1 MAYLIGIVLALGV
14 FGFARF
20 TRFDRD
26 RAFYPAVV
34 VVVAS
39 YYVLFATMSGADHAL
54 VVESIVMAVFV
65 LVAVLGFRFNAWLI
79 VAGLAAHG
87 VFDVLHGHFVANSGV
102 PDWWPAF
109 CLAFDVALAG
119 LLACNACLSAKSA
132 VASRRHD
139 GYVAE

>member
-26 RAFYPAVV
+26 GAFYPTVV

-39 YYVLFATMSGADHAL
+39 YYVLFATMSGAAHAL
-54 VVESIVMAVFV
+54 FVEAIVMAVFV
-65 LVAVLGFRFNAWLI
+65 LLAVLGFRLNAWLI
-79 VAGLAAHG
+79 VAALAAHG
-87 VFDVLHGHFVANSGV
+87 VFDVLHGQFVANPGV
-102 PDWWPAF
+102 PEWWPAF
-109 CLAFDVALAG
+109 CLAFDVGLAG
-119 LLACNACLSAKSA
+119 LLAGHACLSAQSA